1 MSTFENTLYLSSVSF
16 LRAKS
21 ALNKTRFADLRTVP
35 QTGSTNADMRVLLS
49 SAGAAGTMQEPLQ
62 TRPIVLLA
70 DHQTAGRGR
79 LSRQWQ
85 APAGSSLLMTI
96 GLPLADFPPEHLT
109 LLTTCLALAVTD
121 ATRALGIEQVNIK
134 WPNDL
139 VCDSAVVSESV
150 SERVSEALS
159 EPSANRSEEGPSYFK
174 LGGILAELHQIPGV
188 GDCAL
193 LGLGLNVNWPELPTE
208 LVGIAS
214 SLNKILGQEIDRE
227 QLLIELLT
235 SLDTKWLPELQ
246 NPEGDQSVLFQ
257 AYRTRSATIGT
268 RVRVELPQ
276 GELVGMATDIA
287 ADGALLLCD
296 DSGDEHVVTV
306 GDVVHLRP
314 DL

>member
-35 QTGSTNADMRVLLS
+35 QTGSTNADMKVLLS

-121 ATRALGIEQVNIK
+121 ATQRLGIEQVNIK

-139 VCDSAVVSESV
+139 VCDSAAVSEPV
-150 SERVSEALS
+150 SETASEA
-159 EPSANRSEEGPSYFK
+159 SAIGAERAPSYFK
-174 LGGILAELHQIPGV
+174 LGGILAEVHQIPGV
-188 GDCAL
+188 GECAL
-193 LGLGLNVNWPELPTE
+193 LGLGLNVNWPELPPE

-214 SLNKILGQEIDRE
+214 SLNRVLGHEIDRE

-235 SLDTKWLPELQ
+235 SLDAKWLPELQ
-246 NPEGDQSVLFQ
+246 NPTGDLSLLFQ
-257 AYRTRSATIGT
+257 AYRERSATIGT

-276 GELVGMATDIA
+276 GELVGMATGIA

-296 DSGDEHVVTV
+296 DSGHDHVVTV

-314 DL
+314 ER

>member
-1 MSTFENTLYLSSVSF
+1 M
-16 LRAKS
+16 K
-21 ALNKTRFADLRTVP
+21 
-35 QTGSTNADMRVLLS
+35 VLLS
-49 SAGAAGTMQEPLQ
+49 SAGAAEAMQEPLQ

-96 GLPLADFPPEHLT
+96 GLPLAQFPPEHLT

-139 VCDSAVVSESV
+139 VCDSEPVSETV
-150 SERVSEALS
+150 NETGSEA
-159 EPSANRSEEGPSYFK
+159 SAIGTERAPSYFK

-188 GDCAL
+188 GECAL
-193 LGLGLNVNWPELPTE
+193 LGLGLNVNWPELPPE

-214 SLNKILGQEIDRE
+214 SLNRIVGHEIDRE

-235 SLDTKWLPELQ
+235 SLDATWLPELQ
-246 NPEGDQSVLFQ
+246 NPTGDLSLLFRT
-257 AYRTRSATIGT
+257 YRERSATIGT

-276 GELVGMATDIA
+276 GELVGMATGIA

-296 DSGDEHVVTV
+296 DSGHDHVVTV

-314 DL
+314 EH

>member
-1 MSTFENTLYLSSVSF
+1 M
-16 LRAKS
+16 K
-21 ALNKTRFADLRTVP
+21 
-35 QTGSTNADMRVLLS
+35 VLLS
-49 SAGAAGTMQEPLQ
+49 SAAAAGTLQEPLQ

-96 GLPLADFPPEHLT
+96 GLPLADFPLEHLT

-121 ATRALGIEQVNIK
+121 ATRELGIEQVNIK

-139 VCDSAVVSESV
+139 VCDSEPVSETA
-150 SERVSEALS
+150 SEANS
-159 EPSANRSEEGPSYFK
+159 IGAERAPSYFK

-188 GDCAL
+188 GECAL
-193 LGLGLNVNWPELPTE
+193 LGLGLNVNWPELPPE

-214 SLNKILGQEIDRE
+214 SLNRIVGHEIDRE
-227 QLLIELLT
+227 QLLIKLLT
-235 SLDTKWLPELQ
+235 SLDAKWLPELQ
-246 NPEGDQSVLFQ
+246 NPTGDHSLLFRT
-257 AYRTRSATIGT
+257 YRERSATIGT

-276 GELVGMATDIA
+276 GELVGMATGIA

-296 DSGDEHVVTV
+296 DSGHDQVVTV

-314 DL
+314 ER

>member
-1 MSTFENTLYLSSVSF
+1 
-16 LRAKS
+16 
-21 ALNKTRFADLRTVP
+21 
-35 QTGSTNADMRVLLS
+35 LLS
-49 SAGAAGTMQEPLQ
+49 SAAAEAMQEPLQ
-62 TRPIVLLA
+62 ARPIVLLA

-96 GLPLADFPPEHLT
+96 GLPLAQFAPEHLT

-139 VCDSAVVSESV
+139 VCDSERVNEPVSEP
-150 SERVSEALS
+150 VSEAS
-159 EPSANRSEEGPSYFK
+159 SIGAERVPSYFK
-174 LGGILAELHQIPGV
+174 LGGILAELHEVPDV
-188 GDCAL
+188 GLCAL
-193 LGLGLNVNWPELPTE
+193 LGLGLNVNWPELPPE

-214 SLNKILGQEIDRE
+214 SLNQVAGHEIDRE

-235 SLDTKWLPELQ
+235 SLDAKWLPELQ
-246 NPEGDQSVLFQ
+246 NPTGDHALLFQ
-257 AYRTRSATIGT
+257 KYRERSATIGT

-276 GELVGMATDIA
+276 GELVGMATGIA

-296 DSGDEHVVTV
+296 DLGHDHVVTV

-314 DL
+314 ER